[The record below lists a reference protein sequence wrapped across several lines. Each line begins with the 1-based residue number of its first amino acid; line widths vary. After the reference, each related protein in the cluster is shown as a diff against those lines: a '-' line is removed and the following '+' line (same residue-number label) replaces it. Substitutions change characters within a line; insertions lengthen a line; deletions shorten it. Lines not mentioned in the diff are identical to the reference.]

1 MLSFILNHNLNFV
14 LCKLLVNLMYPKP
27 IENLIAEFS
36 KLPGIGPR
44 TAARFAFSLLR
55 KPKGDLELLSNAII
69 KLKEETKICK
79 NCFNISEQELC
90 EFCANPKRDRSLVC
104 VVEEAIN
111 IPAIEN
117 TKRFAGLYHV
127 LGGVIKPNE
136 GISPNDLKIKELTE
150 RIKSNGIKEII
161 IATNPNTEGETTAL
175 YLAKILKSFNIKTTR
190 LARGMSTGSDLEY
203 ADEMTISSA
212 LAGRREY
219 K

>member
-1 MLSFILNHNLNFV
+1 MP
-14 LCKLLVNLMYPKP
+14 YPKP
-27 IENLIAEFS
+27 IQNLIEEFS

-44 TAARFAFSLLR
+44 TATRFAFNLLR
-55 KPKGDLELLSNAII
+55 RSEQDLELLSSAITN
-69 KLKEETKICK
+69 LKKETRICK
-79 NCFNISEQELC
+79 NCFNISEKDLC
-90 EFCANPKRDRSLVC
+90 EFCSNVKRDRSTVC

-117 TKRFAGLYHV
+117 TKQYGGLYHV
-127 LGGVIKPNE
+127 LGGVLKPND
-136 GISPNDLKIKELTE
+136 GIGPDNLKMKELLK
-150 RIKSNGIKEII
+150 RIKTGGIKEII

-175 YLAKILKSFNIKTTR
+175 YLARLIKPYNLKITR
-190 LARGMSTGSDLEY
+190 LARGLSTGSDLEY

>member
-1 MLSFILNHNLNFV
+1 
-14 LCKLLVNLMYPKP
+14 MYPKP
-27 IENLIAEFS
+27 IQNLITEFS

-44 TAARFAFSLLR
+44 TAARFVFSLLR
-55 KPKGDLELLSNAII
+55 YPDYDVELLGKAILN
-69 KLKEETKICK
+69 LKEETKVCK
-79 NCFNISEQELC
+79 NCFNISEKELC
-90 EFCANPKRDRSLVC
+90 EFCLDPKRDRSIVC
-104 VVEEAIN
+104 IVEEAIN

-117 TKRFAGLYHV
+117 TKRFNGLYHI
-127 LGGVIKPNE
+127 LGGVIKLSE
-136 GISPNDLKIKELTE
+136 GISPDNLNIKELVE
-150 RIKSNGIKEII
+150 RINGNGIKEII

-175 YLAKILKSFNIKTTR
+175 YLVKILKPFNIKVTR

>member
-1 MLSFILNHNLNFV
+1 
-14 LCKLLVNLMYPKP
+14 MYPKS
-27 IENLIAEFS
+27 IQNLITEFS

-55 KPKGDLELLSNAII
+55 KSKSDLELLSNAII

-79 NCFNISEQELC
+79 NCFNISEEDLC
-90 EFCANPKRDRSLVC
+90 EFCSNVKRDRSLVC

-117 TKRFAGLYHV
+117 TKRFTGLYHV

-136 GISPNDLKIKELTE
+136 GIGPNDLKIKELIE

-175 YLAKILKSFNIKTTR
+175 YLVKALRSYENIKITR
-190 LARGMSTGSDLEY
+190 LARGLSTGSDLEY

>member
-1 MLSFILNHNLNFV
+1 
-14 LCKLLVNLMYPKP
+14 MYPKS

-44 TAARFAFSLLR
+44 TAARFAFNLLR
-55 KPKGDLELLSNAII
+55 KPEQELKFLSDAII
-69 KLKEETKICK
+69 NLKKETKICK
-79 NCFNISEQELC
+79 NCFNISEKELC
-90 EFCANPKRDRSLVC
+90 EFCLNPKRDKSIVC

-117 TKRFAGLYHV
+117 TKRFNGLYHV

-136 GISPNDLKIKELTE
+136 GISPNDLKIKELIE
-150 RIKSNGIKEII
+150 RIKNNGMKEII

-175 YLAKILKSFNIKTTR
+175 YLVKTLKPFSIKITR

>member
-1 MLSFILNHNLNFV
+1 
-14 LCKLLVNLMYPKP
+14 MYPKS

-55 KPKGDLELLSNAII
+55 KPESDLKLLGDAIV

-79 NCFNISEQELC
+79 NCFNISEENLC
-90 EFCANPKRDRSLVC
+90 EFCSNVKRDRSIVC

-117 TKRFAGLYHV
+117 TKRFSGLYHV

-136 GISPNDLKIKELTE
+136 GISPNDLNIEELIE
-150 RIKSNGIKEII
+150 RIKNNGIKEII

-175 YLAKILKSFNIKTTR
+175 YLVKTLKPYNIKITR

>member
-1 MLSFILNHNLNFV
+1 
-14 LCKLLVNLMYPKP
+14 MYPKS
-27 IENLIAEFS
+27 IQNLITEFS
-36 KLPGIGPR
+36 KRPGIGPR

-55 KPKGDLELLSNAII
+55 KSKSDLELLSNAII

-79 NCFNISEQELC
+79 NCFNISEEDLC
-90 EFCANPKRDRSLVC
+90 EFCSNVKRDRSLVC

-117 TKRFAGLYHV
+117 TKQFTGLYHV
-127 LGGVIKPNE
+127 LGGVIRPNE
-136 GISPNDLKIKELTE
+136 GIGPNDLKIKELIE
-150 RIKSNGIKEII
+150 RIRNNGIKEII

-175 YLAKILKSFNIKTTR
+175 YLVKALRPYENIKITR
-190 LARGMSTGSDLEY
+190 LARGLSTGSDLEY

>member
-1 MLSFILNHNLNFV
+1 
-14 LCKLLVNLMYPKP
+14 MYPKS
-27 IENLIAEFS
+27 IQNLITEFS

-55 KPKGDLELLSNAII
+55 KSKNDLELLSNAII

-79 NCFNISEQELC
+79 NCFNISEEDLC
-90 EFCANPKRDRSLVC
+90 EFCSNVKRDRSLVC

-117 TKRFAGLYHV
+117 TKRFTGLYHV

-136 GISPNDLKIKELTE
+136 GIGPNDLKIKELIE
-150 RIKSNGIKEII
+150 RIKSNRIKEII
-161 IATNPNTEGETTAL
+161 IATNPNTEGETTAR
-175 YLAKILKSFNIKTTR
+175 YLVKALRPYENIKITR
-190 LARGMSTGSDLEY
+190 LARGLSTGSDLEY

>member
-1 MLSFILNHNLNFV
+1 
-14 LCKLLVNLMYPKP
+14 MYPKS
-27 IENLIAEFS
+27 IQNLITEFS

-44 TAARFAFSLLR
+44 TASRFAFNLLR
-55 KPKGDLELLSNAII
+55 KSKSDLELLSNAII

-79 NCFNISEQELC
+79 NCFNISEEDLC
-90 EFCANPKRDRSLVC
+90 EFCSNVKRDRSLVC

-117 TKRFAGLYHV
+117 TKQFTGLYHV
-127 LGGVIKPNE
+127 LGGVIRPNE
-136 GISPNDLKIKELTE
+136 GIGPNDLKIKELIE
-150 RIKSNGIKEII
+150 RIRNNGIKEII

-175 YLAKILKSFNIKTTR
+175 YLVKALKPYENIKITR